1 LNWLET
7 ATMEDTD
14 FEKGRDLQ
22 KMYLNRKKPDHIAG
36 ETMSKSNETAKDE
49 FVKHFRLKNYISG
62 SEIYDSL
69 HSAAVKVSPA
79 YI

>member
-1 LNWLET
+1 
-7 ATMEDTD
+7 MEDTD
-14 FEKGRDLQ
+14 FDKGRDQQ
-22 KMYLNRKKPDHIAG
+22 KVYINRKKSDHLAG
-36 ETMSKSNETAKDE
+36 ENISKANDTAKDE

-79 YI
+79 YS